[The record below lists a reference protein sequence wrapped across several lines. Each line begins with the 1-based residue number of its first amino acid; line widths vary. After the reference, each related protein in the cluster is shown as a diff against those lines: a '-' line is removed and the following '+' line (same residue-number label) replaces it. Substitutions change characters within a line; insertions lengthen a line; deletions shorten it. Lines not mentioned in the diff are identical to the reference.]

1 MKEQKD
7 LEQMYRRF
15 SEQAERVPL
24 PTEEQLLELIR
35 QQPQAAAEPKSVRV
49 PLQPTRRSSN
59 THMWRYAA
67 SVLLVV
73 SVGLVAWLMTRPQ
86 PAPMVADKQTPATT
100 PAGNTLTNDSTLGDS
115 LVPAVMPLVNYEE
128 ALMATQPHTQQLT
141 PQADDTAAGVRVPLP
156 METYDGGLLSD
167 EVAPIAPVAP
177 DGTDSSMQPHY
188 TPDYNE
194 HQLIKEKDIRANEEA
209 DQKTIQPKQQQPTKK
224 NNKRKINLEK
234 TKKNSKKNDVNVIVP
249 QNQQTGRAPRPHVVP
264 TGNGHHTTIW
274 Y

>member
-35 QQPQAAAEPKSVRV
+35 QQPQVAAEPKSVRV
-49 PLQPTRRSSN
+49 PLQPTRRSCN

-86 PAPMVADKQTPATT
+86 PAPMVADKQTPAPT
-100 PAGNTLTNDSTLGDS
+100 PAGNTLTNDSALGDS

-128 ALMATQPHTQQLT
+128 VLMATQPHTQQLT

-167 EVAPIAPVAP
+167 EVAPIARRHRQQHAA
-177 DGTDSSMQPHY
+177 TLHARLRR
-188 TPDYNE
+188 TPDDQGKGPQSE
-194 HQLIKEKDIRANEEA
+194 RGGRPKDHSAQTTAASQRAQTE
-209 DQKTIQPKQQQPTKK
+209 
-224 NNKRKINLEK
+224 NN
-234 TKKNSKKNDVNVIVP
+234 P
-249 QNQQTGRAPRPHVVP
+249 
-264 TGNGHHTTIW
+264 
-274 Y
+274 